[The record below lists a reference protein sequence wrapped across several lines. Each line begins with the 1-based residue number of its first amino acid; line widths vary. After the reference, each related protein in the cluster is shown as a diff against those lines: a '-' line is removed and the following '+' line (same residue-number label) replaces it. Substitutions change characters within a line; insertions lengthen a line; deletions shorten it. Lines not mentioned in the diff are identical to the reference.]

1 MSHDEFYT
9 DLIQEWKNGGKNG
22 TEGGWAGLYH
32 GVFNKAVKDN
42 NFKKVAEVGI
52 GYGFHAKYILDET
65 NVDKLYLVDP
75 MKWYPNDAF
84 ATDVMKYGGFEKLVK
99 NIKLNLKPHEDRYTW
114 FRKGSIEVTEEEIP
128 DNSLDAVFIDGDHS
142 YQAVIKDLPFWYKK
156 VKIGGWILGDDY
168 SGKPGV
174 RRAVDEFINKYDFG
188 LEFLYKE
195 NGLFHYPI
203 YKIIKNKEIN

>member
-9 DLIQEWKNGGKNG
+9 DLIQEWKSGGKNG

-52 GYGFHAKYILDET
+52 GYGFHAKYILDGT

-99 NIKLNLKPHEDRYTW
+99 ILEK
-114 FRKGSIEVTEEEIP
+114 VTESLALNTISGVDIDREYAIENDKPKYEFDILDKTTTREI
-128 DNSLDAVFIDGDHS
+128 
-142 YQAVIKDLPFWYKK
+142 
-156 VKIGGWILGDDY
+156 
-168 SGKPGV
+168 
-174 RRAVDEFINKYDFG
+174 E
-188 LEFLYKE
+188 LEIRLIA
-195 NGLFHYPI
+195 NV
-203 YKIIKNKEIN
+203 